1 MIDVS
6 DYRKYE
12 ALFRHFEAF
21 SAIPHGSGNTSAIA
35 DFFVEFARARGL
47 EYYRDGANNVVIRKP
62 ATKGYEDR
70 PAVIFQGHLDM
81 VAEKKTGAQIDMER
95 EGLSLYRDG
104 YFLRARDTTLGGDDG
119 VALAY
124 AMAVLDGEVEAHP
137 DFEAVFTSDEE
148 IGLLGAVALS
158 PDAVK
163 GRLLINIDSD
173 EEGVFTVGCAGGV
186 RSDISL
192 PLEYEEAD
200 KSKKAYRVRLYGF
213 KGGHSGVE
221 IDKGR
226 ANAVKVLGELFNMS
240 ATENWRIASMSG
252 GNADN
257 AIPRECSAMVIA
269 GEDFPEKFR
278 AVLQRRMTMFAVMPD
293 LPHTELRKMDK
304 TGRTL
309 RDIEPSCDIEI
320 EEVALPARMLTAESQ
335 DNLIC
340 LLIQLPSGVIAM
352 SRALPDLVE
361 TSLNLGILRVGE
373 RAEVSFS
380 VRSAVGAE
388 KKKLCTRLSEIAAGF
403 GADYGERGEYP
414 AWEYNEESHLR
425 DVMVEVYERMYD
437 KKPTVVTIHAGLEC
451 GIFAEKL
458 PGIDC
463 VSIGPDN
470 FDIHTTEERLSIP
483 SFVRVWEYLKE
494 VLRNI

>member
-12 ALFRHFEAF
+12 ALFRHFEAL

-104 YFLRARDTTLGGDDG
+104 DFLRARDTTLGGDDG

-240 ATENWRIASMSG
+240 ATE
-252 GNADN
+252 
-257 AIPRECSAMVIA
+257 AI
-269 GEDFPEKFR
+269 
-278 AVLQRRMTMFAVMPD
+278 
-293 LPHTELRKMDK
+293 
-304 TGRTL
+304 
-309 RDIEPSCDIEI
+309 
-320 EEVALPARMLTAESQ
+320 
-335 DNLIC
+335 
-340 LLIQLPSGVIAM
+340 
-352 SRALPDLVE
+352 
-361 TSLNLGILRVGE
+361 
-373 RAEVSFS
+373 
-380 VRSAVGAE
+380 
-388 KKKLCTRLSEIAAGF
+388 
-403 GADYGERGEYP
+403 
-414 AWEYNEESHLR
+414 
-425 DVMVEVYERMYD
+425 
-437 KKPTVVTIHAGLEC
+437 
-451 GIFAEKL
+451 
-458 PGIDC
+458 
-463 VSIGPDN
+463 
-470 FDIHTTEERLSIP
+470 
-483 SFVRVWEYLKE
+483 
-494 VLRNI
+494 